1 MREIMV
7 NDWDIREFNNEIEY
21 PTNDKKQDN
30 NFIQYS
36 RKQRKWQHFLKNQ
49 SYIQNLDVFRN
60 NFTKTIDKGIFV

>member
-36 RKQRKWQHFLKNQ
+36 RKE
-49 SYIQNLDVFRN
+49 
-60 NFTKTIDKGIFV
+60 KT